1 MMTRAAVLR
10 LSAPMF
16 AVGLL
21 VFVTWN
27 VHAADCA
34 NPRKSG
40 GSMSESVYKAVQGAS
55 ELISKQKSAEA
66 IDKLAKLVDS
76 GNDYEKAVVSY
87 NLGFA
92 YSSRND
98 LPNAA
103 KSFARALELNSLPQ
117 SQHDQLQFNL
127 GQLYIVAGRFG
138 EGIATLQAYIAE
150 SCTPPSAEAHLFLA
164 NALSQNKQYA
174 EARAQIDQALAKA
187 KEPKESWLQL
197 KLAINYE
204 MKDFKACAQSLVQ
217 LIGLVPHKPE
227 YWKQLSAMFME
238 LKQDTEA
245 VAVLAL
251 AERQGF
257 IAKPNEIKNLYSV
270 YMMLDLPFKAGLLVQ
285 EAIEQ
290 RKLPA
295 DETYLEAV
303 ANAWINARETAR
315 AEATLKKLASM
326 ADRGDYHYKLGAMY
340 GDEERWSDSKSA
352 LEKALQKGGL
362 KRTGEAWMRL
372 AVAHYSLKDNR
383 AAIAALQK
391 AINYDESRKQA
402 AEWLRHLSN
411 SAGVGAS

>member
-1 MMTRAAVLR
+1 MKRVDAIR
-10 LSAPMF
+10 LITSLLMF
-16 AVGLL
+16 ACAGAQAV
-21 VFVTWN
+21 
-27 VHAADCA
+27 DCA
-34 NPRKSG
+34 NPRKSA
-40 GSMSESVYKAVQGAS
+40 GSMSESVYRAVQAATD
-55 ELISKQKSAEA
+55 LISKQKQSEA
-66 IDKLAKLVDS
+66 IEKLAKLADS
-76 GNDYEKAVVSY
+76 GSDYEQAVVNY

-98 LPNAA
+98 LTSAA
-103 KSFARALELNSLPQ
+103 KSFARALALNALPQ
-117 SQHDQLQFNL
+117 SQHEQLQYNL
-127 GQLYIVAGRFG
+127 GQLYIVAGQFG
-138 EGIATLQAYIAE
+138 PGIKTLQTYMAE
-150 SCTPPSAEAHLFLA
+150 SCAPITADAHLFLA

-174 EARAQIDQALAKA
+174 DARTQIDQALAKA
-187 KEPKESWLQL
+187 KAPKESWLQL

-227 YWKQLSAMFME
+227 YWKQLSGMFME

-257 IAKPNEIKNLYSV
+257 ISKPNEIKNLYSV

-285 EAIEQ
+285 QAIEQ
-290 RKLPA
+290 NKVPA
-295 DETYLEAV
+295 DEQHLEAI
-303 ANAWINARETAR
+303 ANAWINARESIR
-315 AEATLKKLASM
+315 AEATLKKLAAM

-340 GDEERWSDSKSA
+340 GDEERWSDSKAA
-352 LEKALQKGGL
+352 LEKAIQKGGL

-402 AEWLRHLSN
+402 GEWLRHLNDTSVAET
-411 SAGVGAS
+411 STQARS

>member
-1 MMTRAAVLR
+1 
-10 LSAPMF
+10 
-16 AVGLL
+16 
-21 VFVTWN
+21 
-27 VHAADCA
+27 
-34 NPRKSG
+34 
-40 GSMSESVYKAVQGAS
+40 MSESVYRAVQAATD
-55 ELISKQKSAEA
+55 LISKQKHAEA
-66 IDKLAKLVDS
+66 IEKLAKLADS
-76 GNDYEKAVVSY
+76 GSDYEQAVVNY
-87 NLGFA
+87 NLGFV

-98 LPNAA
+98 LTSAA
-103 KSFARALELNSLPQ
+103 KSFARALELNALPQ
-117 SQHDQLQFNL
+117 SQHEQLQYNL
-127 GQLYIVAGRFG
+127 GQLYIVAGQFG
-138 EGIATLQAYIAE
+138 PGIKTLQTYMAE
-150 SCTPPSAEAHLFLA
+150 SCAPVAAEAHLFLA

-174 EARAQIDQALAKA
+174 EARTQIDQALAKA
-187 KEPKESWLQL
+187 KAPKESWLQL

-227 YWKQLSAMFME
+227 YWKQLSGMFME

-257 IAKPNEIKNLYSV
+257 ISKPNEIKNLYSV
-270 YMMLDLPFKAGLLVQ
+270 YMMLDLPFKAGSLVQ
-285 EAIEQ
+285 QAIEQ
-290 RKLPA
+290 NKVPA
-295 DETYLEAV
+295 DEQHLEAI
-303 ANAWINARETAR
+303 ANAWINARESAR
-315 AEATLKKLASM
+315 AEATLKKLAAM

-340 GDEERWSDSKSA
+340 GDEERWSDSKAA

-402 AEWLRHLSN
+402 GEWLRHLN
-411 SAGVGAS
+411 NTSASESVAQARS

>member
-1 MMTRAAVLR
+1 MKRSV
-10 LSAPMF
+10 APVFSTSLLLF
-16 AVGLL
+16 AMAGA
-21 VFVTWN
+21 
-27 VHAADCA
+27 HAADCA
-34 NPRKSG
+34 NPRKSA
-40 GSMSESVYKAVQGAS
+40 GSMSEAVYRSVQSAS
-55 ELISKQKSAEA
+55 DLISKQKHAEA
-66 IDKLAKLVDS
+66 IDKLGKLVDS
-76 GNDYEKAVVSY
+76 GSDYEKAVVNY

-103 KSFARALELNSLPQ
+103 KAFAAALGLNALPQ
-117 SQHDQLQFNL
+117 SQHEQLQYNL
-127 GQLYIVAGRFG
+127 GQLYIVSGRFA
-138 EGIATLQAYIAE
+138 EGIATLQAYLSEA
-150 SCTPPSAEAHLFLA
+150 CTPPGAEAHLFLA

-174 EARAQIDQALAKA
+174 EARAQIDLALSKA

-204 MKDFKACAQSLVQ
+204 MKDFKACATSLVQ

-227 YWKQLSAMFME
+227 YWKQLSGMFME

-245 VAVLAL
+245 LAVLAL
-251 AERQGF
+251 AERQGYV
-257 IAKPNEIKNLYSV
+257 ARPNEIKNLYSV
-270 YMMLDLPFKAGLLVQ
+270 YMMLDLPFKAGTLVQ
-285 EAIEQ
+285 GAIEQ

-295 DETYLEAV
+295 DETYLEAL
-303 ANAWINARETAR
+303 ANAWINARESAR
-315 AEATLKKLASM
+315 AEATLKQLAAM

-340 GDEERWSDSKSA
+340 GDEERWSDSKVA
-352 LEKALQKGGL
+352 LEKAIQKGGL

-402 AEWLRHLSN
+402 AEWLRHLT
-411 SAGVGAS
+411 GVAATGGAS

>member
-1 MMTRAAVLR
+1 MKRVDAIRSIASL
-10 LSAPMF
+10 LMF
-16 AVGLL
+16 A
-21 VFVTWN
+21 
-27 VHAADCA
+27 AAGAQAVDCA
-34 NPRKSG
+34 NPRKSA
-40 GSMSESVYKAVQGAS
+40 GSMSESVYRAVQAATD
-55 ELISKQKSAEA
+55 LISKQKHTEA
-66 IDKLAKLVDS
+66 IEKLAKLADS
-76 GNDYEKAVVSY
+76 GSDYEQAVVNY
-87 NLGFA
+87 NLGFV

-98 LPNAA
+98 LTSAA
-103 KSFARALELNSLPQ
+103 KSFARALELNALPQ
-117 SQHDQLQFNL
+117 SQHEQLQYNL
-127 GQLYIVAGRFG
+127 GQLYIVAGQFG
-138 EGIATLQAYIAE
+138 PGIKTLQTYMAE
-150 SCTPPSAEAHLFLA
+150 SCTPVTAEAHLFLA

-174 EARAQIDQALAKA
+174 EARTQIDQALAKA
-187 KEPKESWLQL
+187 KAPKESWLQL

-227 YWKQLSAMFME
+227 YWKQLSGMFME

-245 VAVLAL
+245 LAVLAL

-257 IAKPNEIKNLYSV
+257 ISKPNEIKNLYSV

-285 EAIEQ
+285 QAIEQ
-290 RKLPA
+290 NKVPA
-295 DETYLEAV
+295 DEQHLEAI
-303 ANAWINARETAR
+303 ANAWINARESAR
-315 AEATLKKLASM
+315 AEATLKKLAAM

-340 GDEERWSDSKSA
+340 GDEERWSDSKAA

-402 AEWLRHLSN
+402 GEWLRHLNNTSVAE
-411 SAGVGAS
+411 STAQTRS

>member
-1 MMTRAAVLR
+1 MKRVDAIR
-10 LSAPMF
+10 LITSLLMF
-16 AVGLL
+16 ACAGAQAV
-21 VFVTWN
+21 
-27 VHAADCA
+27 DCA
-34 NPRKSG
+34 NPRKSA
-40 GSMSESVYKAVQGAS
+40 GSMSESVYRAVQAATD
-55 ELISKQKSAEA
+55 LISKQKQSEA
-66 IDKLAKLVDS
+66 IEKLAKLADS
-76 GNDYEKAVVSY
+76 GSDYEQAVVNY

-98 LPNAA
+98 LTSAA
-103 KSFARALELNSLPQ
+103 KSFARALALNALPQ
-117 SQHDQLQFNL
+117 SQHEQLQYNL
-127 GQLYIVAGRFG
+127 GQLYIVAGQFG
-138 EGIATLQAYIAE
+138 PGIKTLQTYMAE
-150 SCTPPSAEAHLFLA
+150 SCAPITAEAHLFLA

-174 EARAQIDQALAKA
+174 DARTQIDQALAKA
-187 KEPKESWLQL
+187 KAPKESWLQL

-204 MKDFKACAQSLVQ
+204 MKDFTACAQSLVQ

-227 YWKQLSAMFME
+227 YWKQLSGMFME

-257 IAKPNEIKNLYSV
+257 ISKPNEIKNLYSV

-285 EAIEQ
+285 QAIEQ
-290 RKLPA
+290 NKVPA
-295 DETYLEAV
+295 DEQHLEAI
-303 ANAWINARETAR
+303 ANAWINARESIR
-315 AEATLKKLASM
+315 AEATLKKLAAM

-340 GDEERWSDSKSA
+340 GDEERWSDSKAA
-352 LEKALQKGGL
+352 LEKAIQKGGL

-402 AEWLRHLSN
+402 GEWLRHLNDTSVAET
-411 SAGVGAS
+411 STQARS

>member
-1 MMTRAAVLR
+1 MGVTAAL
-10 LSAPMF
+10 LMF
-16 AVGLL
+16 AIAGA
-21 VFVTWN
+21 
-27 VHAADCA
+27 HAADCA
-34 NPRKSG
+34 NPRKSA
-40 GSMSESVYKAVQGAS
+40 GSMSEAVYRAVQGATD
-55 ELISKQKSAEA
+55 LISKQKHTEA
-66 IDKLAKLVDS
+66 IEKLTKLTDS
-76 GNDYEKAVVSY
+76 GSDYEKAVVNY

-103 KSFARALELNSLPQ
+103 KSFATALALNALPQ
-117 SQHDQLQFNL
+117 SQHEQLQFNL
-127 GQLYIVAGRFG
+127 GQLYVVAGRLP
-138 EGIATLQAYIAE
+138 EGIATLQSYITE
-150 SCTPPSAEAHLFLA
+150 SCTPPTAEAHLFLA

-174 EARAQIDQALAKA
+174 EARTQIDQALAKA

-227 YWKQLSAMFME
+227 YWKQLSGMFME

-245 VAVLAL
+245 LAVLSL

-257 IAKPNEIKNLYSV
+257 ISKPNELKNLYSV
-270 YMMLDLPFKAGLLVQ
+270 YMMLELPFKAGTLVQ
-285 EAIEQ
+285 TAIEQ

-295 DETYLEAV
+295 DETYLEAM

-315 AEATLKKLASM
+315 AESTLKQLAAM

-340 GDEERWSDSKSA
+340 GDEERWSESKAA
-352 LEKALQKGGL
+352 LEKAIQKGGL

-402 AEWLRHLSN
+402 GEWLRHLN
-411 SAGVGAS
+411 GASATAGAS